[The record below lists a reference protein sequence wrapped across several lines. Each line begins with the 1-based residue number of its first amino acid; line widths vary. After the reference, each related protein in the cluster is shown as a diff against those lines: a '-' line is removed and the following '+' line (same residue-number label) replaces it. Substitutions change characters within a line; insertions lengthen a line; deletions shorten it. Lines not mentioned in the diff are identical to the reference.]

1 MQVGLENE
9 IDFDG
14 WRRQARWLAAHSV
27 AAVDVHWRINGE
39 TSLLDDAADDSANA
53 SDFPS
58 GHPGEVSSRNE
69 LRVPREFVPL
79 ARRVIL
85 HRSPDR
91 FAALYRVVLR
101 LKDEPRILQVDVD
114 PDVMRLRVFERQ
126 VLHDEHRMHAY
137 VRFRKVDDGNSA
149 RFVAWYEPEH
159 HIVEATA
166 DFFVRR
172 FAGQRWA
179 ILTPERSA
187 IWDGTQLALADGVP
201 RSEAP
206 HDDALEDLWR
216 TYYASTFNP
225 ARVNLRVTQGHMP
238 RKFWAQLPEAQLIE
252 PLVATSKARAGQ
264 MVGAEAGAPRRSRVP
279 RASSAVPTPA
289 ANSGAGEAQR
299 KLLDQCHNC
308 PLWQYATQAVP
319 GEGPS
324 SARLMLVGEQPGD
337 QEDLAG
343 RPFVGPA
350 GQLLDRAL
358 AAAGIER
365 AQVYVTNAV
374 KHFKYELRGKRRL
387 HKKPVEQEIAA
398 CHAWY
403 ESEVAAVQPALI
415 VALGAT
421 AVRAVLGRA
430 LPILAHRGTLI
441 EAPNDLAPSA
451 RVLVTVHP
459 SYLLRVPPETREAEF
474 GKFVDDLQIAA
485 KYTRDQR

>member
-1 MQVGLENE
+1 MTPLM
-9 IDFDG
+9 IRPTHRIF
-14 WRRQARWLAAHSV
+14 RRA
-27 AAVDVHWRINGE
+27 
-39 TSLLDDAADDSANA
+39 
-53 SDFPS
+53 
-58 GHPGEVSSRNE
+58 HPGEVSLRNE
-69 LRVPREFVPL
+69 LRVPREFVEL
-79 ARRVIL
+79 ARKVFL
-85 HRSPDR
+85 HRSRDR
-91 FAALYRVVLR
+91 FAALYRVLLR
-101 LKDEPRILQVDVD
+101 LKGEPRLLQIDVD

-137 VRFRKVDDGNSA
+137 VRFRKVDDGDGP

-166 DFFVRR
+166 GFFVRR

-179 ILTPERSA
+179 ILTPDRSVV
-187 IWDGTQLALADGVP
+187 WDGTQLALADGVS

-206 HDDALEDLWR
+206 DNDALEDLWR

-225 ARVNLRVTQGHMP
+225 ARVNLKVTKAHMP

-252 PLVATSKARAGQ
+252 PLASTAKKRAGR
-264 MVGAEAGAPRRSRVP
+264 MVAAEAAAPRRSREP
-279 RASSAVPTPA
+279 RASSAVSTPT
-289 ANSGAGEAQR
+289 ANSGAGETQR
-299 KLLDQCHNC
+299 KLLNQCRNC

-319 GEGPS
+319 GEGPI

-343 RPFVGPA
+343 LPFVGPA

-358 AAAGIER
+358 AGAGIER

-387 HKKPVEQEIAA
+387 HKKPAEQEIAA

-441 EAPNDLAPSA
+441 EAPDDLAPSA

-459 SYLLRVPPETREAEF
+459 SYLLRVPPETRDAEF
-474 GKFVDDLQIAA
+474 GKFVEDLQIAA
-485 KYTRDQR
+485 EYIRDLR

>member
-1 MQVGLENE
+1 MHLELENE

-14 WRRQARWLAAHSV
+14 WRKQARWLAAHSIP
-27 AAVDVHWRINGE
+27 AVDVHWRINGE
-39 TSLLDDAADDSANA
+39 SSLLDAADDSTVISNFSALHRGEI
-53 SDFPS
+53 SS
-58 GHPGEVSSRNE
+58 GGE
-69 LRVPREFVPL
+69 LRVPREFVQL
-79 ARRVIL
+79 ARKVIL

-91 FAALYRVVLR
+91 FAALYRVLLR
-101 LKDEPRILQVDVD
+101 LRNEPRLLQVDVD

-126 VLHDEHRMHAY
+126 VRHDEHRMHAY
-137 VRFRKVDDGNSA
+137 VRFRKVNDADGA
-149 RFVAWYEPEH
+149 HFVAWYEPEH
-159 HIVEATA
+159 RIVEATA

-179 ILTPERSA
+179 ILTPERSVF
-187 IWDGTQLALADGVP
+187 WDGTQLALADGVA

-206 HDDALEDLWR
+206 TDDVLEDLWR

-225 ARVNLRVTQGHMP
+225 ARVNVKVTQGHMP

-252 PLVATSKARAGQ
+252 PLSMAAKTRAGQ
-264 MVGAEAGAPRRSRVP
+264 MVAAEAAAPRRSRVP
-279 RASSAVPTPA
+279 RASPA
-289 ANSGAGEAQR
+289 ASMPTDSSGAGETQR
-299 KLLDQCHNC
+299 KLLNECRNC
-308 PLWQYATQAVP
+308 PLWRHATQAVP
-319 GEGPS
+319 GEGML
-324 SARLMLVGEQPGD
+324 SARLMFVGEQPGD

-350 GQLLDRAL
+350 GQLFNRAL
-358 AAAGIER
+358 TAAGIER

-387 HKKPVEQEIAA
+387 HKKPAEQEIVA

-403 ESEVAAVQPALI
+403 ESEVATVQPALI

-441 EAPNDLAPSA
+441 QAPNYLAPSA

-459 SYLLRVPPETREAEF
+459 SYLLRVPPETRDTEF
-474 GKFVDDLQIAA
+474 RKFVEDLQIAA
-485 KYTRDQR
+485 KFIRDLR

>member
-1 MQVGLENE
+1 MQLELENE

-14 WRRQARWLAAHSV
+14 WRKQARWLAAHSIPE
-27 AAVDVHWRINGE
+27 VDVHWRINGE
-39 TSLLDDAADDSANA
+39 TSLLDSADDSADL
-53 SDFPS
+53 SDFSP
-58 GHPGEVSSRNE
+58 PRGEVLSENE
-69 LRVPREFVPL
+69 LRVPREFVQL
-79 ARRVIL
+79 ARKVIL

-91 FAALYRVVLR
+91 FAALYRVLLR
-101 LKDEPRILQVDVD
+101 LKDEPRLLQVDVD

-126 VLHDEHRMHAY
+126 VRHDEHRMHAY
-137 VRFRKVDDGNSA
+137 VRFRKVDDEDGA

-159 HIVEATA
+159 RIVEANA

-179 ILTPERSA
+179 ILTPERSVL
-187 IWDGTQLALADGVP
+187 WDGMQLALANGVP

-206 HDDALEDLWR
+206 NEDALEDLWR

-225 ARVNLRVTQGHMP
+225 ARVNVKVTQGHMP

-252 PLVATSKARAGQ
+252 PLASAAKTRAGQ
-264 MVGAEAGAPRRSRVP
+264 MVVAEAAAPRRSRVP
-279 RASSAVPTPA
+279 RTSSALSTLS

-299 KLLDQCHNC
+299 KILNECRNC

-319 GEGPS
+319 GEGPI
-324 SARLMLVGEQPGD
+324 SARLMFVGEQPGD

-350 GQLLDRAL
+350 GQLFDRAL

-365 AQVYVTNAV
+365 AHVYVTNAV

-387 HKKPVEQEIAA
+387 HKKPAEQDIAA

-403 ESEVAAVQPALI
+403 ESEVAAVQPTLI

-421 AVRAVLGRA
+421 AVRAVVGRA

-441 EAPNDLAPSA
+441 EAPNEREPSA

-459 SYLLRVPPETREAEF
+459 SYLLRVPPETRDDEF
-474 GKFVDDLQIAA
+474 AKFVEDLRIAA
-485 KYTRDQR
+485 KYLHDQR